1 MLRRLL
7 PFFLTL
13 FASLLL
19 VGCPR
24 QPDPNPGDT
33 MLGGS
38 GGQNPNFV
46 PTPPPSI
53 GQVQGDAFPDEGLFP
68 QDDMLAD
75 GTRLE
80 DILPSVFFDYDQ
92 SFVREDQRD
101 YLMQAFDYLES
112 NLEAELLIE
121 GHCDFKGTREYNLAL
136 GDRRASSVRTFL
148 LQLGIP
154 EGRIETLSKG
164 DLEALEDASDD
175 QRAQDRRVDL
185 IVIR

>member
-1 MLRRLL
+1 MLSRFVSLFFTLL
-7 PFFLTL
+7 
-13 FASLLL
+13 AGLLL
-19 VGCPR
+19 AGCPQ

-33 MLGGS
+33 MLGGG

-53 GQVQGDAFPDEGLFP
+53 GEMQGDAFPDEGLFP

-92 SFVREDQRD
+92 SFIREDQRS
-101 YLMQAFDYLES
+101 YLTQAYEYLE
-112 NLEAELLIE
+112 NNPEADLLIE

-136 GDRRASSVRTFL
+136 GDRRANSVRTFL
-148 LQLGIP
+148 VQLGIA
-154 EGRIETLSKG
+154 EDRIETLSKG
-164 DLEALEDASDD
+164 DLEALEDATDD
-175 QRAQDRRVDL
+175 QRAQDRRADL